1 MERFMETLKVE
12 EESWST
18 KTVKFIRG
26 NGKMIKN
33 MVEGLKNFPMEQS
46 ILVNINSESLMAM
59 VGTYGKVTNNTKVN
73 GGMENGMAME
83 LGMEPEE
90 IFIKDSGVLAN
101 LKDLVLI
108 HQSTVIF
115 MKDNSN
121 KL

>member
-1 MERFMETLKVE
+1 METLKVE